1 MGTKKMKVG
10 IVPNTAKSEILAILK
25 RVIEILD
32 KNSVQYFLS
41 VTTRQIEGADLSFNT
56 SKNFYSTKDLA
67 ENCDVILSLGGDGT
81 MLNTAFEIK
90 NFNTPLL
97 GVNIGK
103 LGFLAEFDIENFE
116 LFLSDFKTGKYTIE
130 DRVSLEGACPDIK
143 EPLFALNDIVID
155 KGPWPKMIEL
165 TIKIN
170 EKELSTFS
178 ADGLVISTPTGS
190 TGYSLSVG
198 GPIISPIA
206 DVIVLSPIAPHT
218 LTARPLVI
226 AGDQEITIMVKS
238 LAEKIQVSCDGQR
251 VSFINT
257 SASLKIKK
265 GTYKIKLIHS
275 QHYNYYETLRK
286 KLFWGVDARNE
297 L

>member
-1 MGTKKMKVG
+1 MNIG

-25 RVIEILD
+25 RVTEILD

-41 VTTRQIEGADLSFNT
+41 ETTRQIEGAEVELNNANS
-56 SKNFYSTKDLA
+56 FYSTRDLA
-67 ENCDVILSLGGDGT
+67 TKCDVILSLGGDGT

-90 NFNTPLL
+90 NFNTPLV

-116 LFLSDFKTGKYTIE
+116 LFLSDFKSGNYTIE
-130 DRVSLEGACPDIK
+130 DRVSLDGECSDIN
-143 EPLFALNDIVID
+143 ESLFALNDIVID

-226 AGDQEITIMVKS
+226 SGDQEITVMVKS

-251 VSFINT
+251 VNFINT

-265 GTYKIKLIHS
+265 GDAKIKLIHS
-275 QHYNYYETLRK
+275 QRYNYYETLRK
-286 KLFWGVDARNE
+286 KLFWGVDVRNE

>member
-1 MGTKKMKVG
+1 MNIG
-10 IVPNTAKSEILAILK
+10 IVPNTAKTEILSILR
-25 RVIEILD
+25 RVTEILD

-41 VTTRQIEGADLSFNT
+41 ETTRQIEGAEVELNNANS
-56 SKNFYSTKDLA
+56 FYSTRDLA
-67 ENCDVILSLGGDGT
+67 TKCDVILSLGGDGT

-90 NFNTPLL
+90 NFNTPLV

-116 LFLSDFKTGKYTIE
+116 LFLSDFKSGNYTIE
-130 DRVSLEGACPDIK
+130 DRVSLDGECSDIN
-143 EPLFALNDIVID
+143 ESLFALNDIVID

-226 AGDQEITIMVKS
+226 SGDQEITIMVKS

-251 VSFINT
+251 VNFINT

-265 GTYKIKLIHS
+265 GDAKIKLIHS

-286 KLFWGVDARNE
+286 KLFWGVDVRNE

>member
-1 MGTKKMKVG
+1 MGTKKMKIG
-10 IVPNTAKSEILAILK
+10 IVPNTAKSEILAILR

-32 KNSVQYFLS
+32 KNSVQYYLS
-41 VTTRQIEGADLSFNT
+41 ETTRQIEGAELALNN
-56 SKNFYSTKDLA
+56 SKSFYSTRDLA
-67 ENCDVILSLGGDGT
+67 EKCDVILSLGGDGT

-116 LFLSDFKTGKYTIE
+116 LFLSDFKTGNYTIE
-130 DRVSLEGACPDIK
+130 DRVSLEGECSDIQ

-178 ADGLVISTPTGS
+178 ADGIVISTPTGS

-226 AGDQEITIMVKS
+226 AGDQEITIMVRS

-251 VSFINT
+251 VSFIKT

-265 GTYKIKLIHS
+265 GDCKIKLIHS
-275 QHYNYYETLRK
+275 ERYNYYETLRK